1 MQEKGSKER
10 EQLAFLPFLYA
21 PEELEAYGKFSEA
34 RRELLQK
41 YPYFIT
47 KVLWVFD
54 LKTKKWV
61 RST

>member
-21 PEELEAYGKFSEA
+21 PEELEAYKKFREA
-34 RRELLQK
+34 RRKLLQK
-41 YPYFIT
+41 YPFST
-47 KVLWVFD
+47 AKVLWVFD

-61 RST
+61 RSR